1 MPTYTYI
8 KEFYDKEVLRITY
21 ESDQDIET
29 KALDVWVESMTITN
43 KEGET
48 VEIQSFLEILPDSL
62 SRSIYEYLYSI
73 YNKETNQ

>member
-29 KALDVWVESMTITN
+29 KARDIWVESMTITN
-43 KEGET
+43 REGQT

-62 SRSIYEYLYSI
+62 SRSIYDYLYSI
-73 YNKETNQ
+73 HDKETNQ